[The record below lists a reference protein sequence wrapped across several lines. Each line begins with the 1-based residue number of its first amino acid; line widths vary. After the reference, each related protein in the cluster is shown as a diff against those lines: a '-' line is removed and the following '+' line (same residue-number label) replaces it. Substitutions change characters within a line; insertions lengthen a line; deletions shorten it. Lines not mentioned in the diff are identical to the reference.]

1 MEEKE
6 VKSND
11 RMQRFF
17 AGERQKTLKRY
28 QILNQTA
35 EKGKILFTGSSLM
48 EQFPINEL
56 LMTNKINLIAYNRGI
71 GGFTSDDMLA
81 HMDEMVFGTEP
92 SVIFINIGTND
103 IGSADYTLEHLIGN
117 YEKILDQ
124 IKERLQNV
132 KVFLLAYYPVNG
144 SPEVVT
150 EEWVKR
156 VLSTRTNEAI
166 AAANTAVKDL
176 ADRKGCLYIDLN
188 KGLTDEEGRLKKE
201 FTIEGIHMYPN
212 GYRIVLENLMPIIR
226 SL

>member
-124 IKERLQNV
+124 IKQRLQNV
-132 KVFLLAYYPVNG
+132 KVFLMAYYPVND

-166 AAANTAVKDL
+166 VAANTAVKDL

-212 GYRIVLENLMPIIR
+212 GYRIVLENLKPIIR
-226 SL
+226 GL

>member
-11 RMQRFF
+11 IMQRFF
-17 AGERQKTLKRY
+17 EGERQKTLKRY

-56 LMTNKINLIAYNRGI
+56 LMTNKKNLIAYNRGI

-81 HMDEMVFGTEP
+81 HMDEMIFGTEP
-92 SVIFINIGTND
+92 SVIFMNIGTND

-124 IKERLQNV
+124 IKERLQKV
-132 KVFLLAYYPVNG
+132 KVFLMAYYPVND
-144 SPEVVT
+144 SPEVAT

-156 VLSTRTNEAI
+156 VLSTRTNGAI
-166 AAANTAVKDL
+166 AAANTAVKNL

>member
-17 AGERQKTLKRY
+17 EGERQKTLKRY

-56 LMTNKINLIAYNRGI
+56 LMTNKKNLIAYNRGI

-81 HMDEMVFGTEP
+81 HMDEMIFGTEP
-92 SVIFINIGTND
+92 SVIFMNIGTND

-124 IKERLQNV
+124 IKERLQKV
-132 KVFLLAYYPVNG
+132 KVFLMAYYPVND
-144 SPEVVT
+144 SPEVAT

-156 VLSTRTNEAI
+156 VLSTRTNGAI
-166 AAANTAVKDL
+166 AAANTAVKNL